1 MRERSTWR
9 KQRQRRPKRDRS
21 RAPRNKNSNNSS
33 RQEVRRLKAEVQRNS
48 SRQVRTC
55 THELVIRQ
63 LAPPSAPRPAHRP
76 FNPLLPVRAPS
87 AFLPFLPFP
96 PVQPFLSLPPSEG
109 RPSASSLRKE

>member
-21 RAPRNKNSNNSS
+21 RASRNKNSNNSS

-55 THELVIRQ
+55 AHELVIRP
-63 LAPPSAPRPAHRP
+63 LALALPPRPPPPPHP
-76 FNPLLPVRAPS
+76 PPQPLL
-87 AFLPFLPFP
+87 
-96 PVQPFLSLPPSEG
+96 PVQPFLSPPPSEG
-109 RPSASSLRKE
+109 RPSASSLRKERRAPVDPLRR